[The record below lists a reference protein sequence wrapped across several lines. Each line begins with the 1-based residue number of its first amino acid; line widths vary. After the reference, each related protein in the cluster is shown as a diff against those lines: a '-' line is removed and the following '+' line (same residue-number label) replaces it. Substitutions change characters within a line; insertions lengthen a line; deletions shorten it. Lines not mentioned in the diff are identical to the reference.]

1 MSRYRKIRRRN
12 VDWRGFGSAW
22 ATKQLDACLI
32 DAFDHNAADD
42 GAGDGG
48 VAEPLAHDGLDVRG
62 RRIESGITDLIAR
75 EDRPD
80 LFAVAA
86 PGCVVQ
92 NNALATAG
100 LGESRSK
107 RHAQG

>member
-1 MSRYRKIRRRN
+1 MTSIG
-12 VDWRGFGSAW
+12 VGSASAW
-22 ATKQLDACLI
+22 ATKQLDTRLV
-32 DAFDHNAADD
+32 DAFDNNAADD

-48 VAEPLAHDGLDVRG
+48 VAEPLAHDGLDFRG
-62 RRIESGITDLIAR
+62 RRVESGITDLIAR
-75 EDRPD
+75 KDRPD
-80 LFAVAA
+80 LFAIAA

-92 NNALATAG
+92 NNALATAS